1 MKILI
6 TGANGTVGSDLVY
19 FFSKYFFVYAIYRS
33 SNFVNKKLRSNRIK
47 WIKHDLSEEIRV
59 KINPNVIIHCAV
71 THEFKKNSK
80 AEDYVNSNILSLQ
93 NLVKFA
99 IKKKDIKFFNFS
111 TFSIYKNSKTNF
123 LSITKLISEHL
134 LKKSKI
140 DYLNIR
146 LPGVL
151 SYINKDT
158 KRPWLNTI
166 INNLRYGKTVSIFN
180 KNKKFNSVIDTFEIF
195 KFISSQLKNKKMP
208 NGIINFQASDT
219 VLLKSLIDKI
229 KLKFNSK
236 SNIKYFER
244 KDIKNLPL
252 NKFKLISIKKFDYK
266 ISSVN
271 AVIDR
276 YLFR

>member
-1 MKILI
+1 
-6 TGANGTVGSDLVY
+6 
-19 FFSKYFFVYAIYRS
+19 
-33 SNFVNKKLRSNRIK
+33 
-47 WIKHDLSEEIRV
+47 
-59 KINPNVIIHCAV
+59 
-71 THEFKKNSK
+71 
-80 AEDYVNSNILSLQ
+80 
-93 NLVKFA
+93 
-99 IKKKDIKFFNFS
+99 
-111 TFSIYKNSKTNF
+111 
-123 LSITKLISEHL
+123 
-134 LKKSKI
+134 
-140 DYLNIR
+140 
-146 LPGVL
+146 
-151 SYINKDT
+151 
-158 KRPWLNTI
+158 
-166 INNLRYGKTVSIFN
+166 
-180 KNKKFNSVIDTFEIF
+180 
-195 KFISSQLKNKKMP
+195 MP